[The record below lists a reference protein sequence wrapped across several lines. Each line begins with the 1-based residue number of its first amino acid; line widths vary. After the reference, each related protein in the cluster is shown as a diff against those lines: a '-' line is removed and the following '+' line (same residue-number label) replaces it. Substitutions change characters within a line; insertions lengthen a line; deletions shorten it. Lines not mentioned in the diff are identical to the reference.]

1 MGGDKNKVHKKC
13 LLFFMWRDIREN
25 VTLTLFFN
33 VYSQFRGVYGSSD
46 YLKFKQVF
54 FLFIYLRIFS
64 YIVSRPNHIKIS
76 IRETSE

>member
-1 MGGDKNKVHKKC
+1 MFTVFYVARHKGKRYVN
-13 LLFFMWRDIREN
+13 F
-25 VTLTLFFN
+25 FFN
-33 VYSQFRGVYGSSD
+33 VYSQFRVVYGSSD